1 MALWPFS
8 KKNKDD
14 KANAA
19 SDKLSDKLTVA
30 DATTGNNEATEAVGA
45 AATAEAGSLADAAPA
60 ETAAAAPAAAVADV
74 EVRTIAHDPI
84 NGETGPFDGDAVNI
98 EDFNFSDFSVGI
110 LDLGSMRIPLP
121 KDSQVQV
128 EMGPQGPRMLHI
140 VTRHGRMTPVAFA
153 APRSSGQWKE
163 SAKELME
170 GVARDGFPTI
180 LEDGPWGSEVVGRNA
195 NGSVRIIGVEGPRW
209 LARMTLT
216 APAGME
222 EDLTALARE
231 TLARTFVYRGD
242 APILAGQ
249 SLPIT
254 LPPQLVEQVQQAM
267 VERQKQAQAAYSAS
281 ESTARIMDEVHGA
294 GSGNSASDNTASD
307 NSAGEAK

>member
-14 KANAA
+14 NANAA
-19 SDKLSDKLTVA
+19 SEKLTDSA
-30 DATTGNNEATEAVGA
+30 ATTGTTGNAEATDSAV
-45 AATAEAGSLADAAPA
+45 TAGAGSLDDA
-60 ETAAAAPAAAVADV
+60 

-84 NGETGPFDGDAVNI
+84 NGETGPFDGDAVKI
-98 EDFNFSDFSVGI
+98 EDFNFADFSVGI

-153 APRSSGQWKE
+153 APRSSGQWQE

-170 GVARDGFPTI
+170 GVARDGFPTV
-180 LEDGPWGSEVVGRNA
+180 LEDGPWGSEVVGRNDS
-195 NGSVRIIGVEGPRW
+195 GSVRIIGVEGPRW

-222 EDLTALARE
+222 AELTALARE

-267 VERQKQAQAAYSAS
+267 IQRQQQAQAASSAS
-281 ESTARIMDEVHGA
+281 ESTSRIMDEVHGA
-294 GSGNSASDNTASD
+294 GSDSSASE

>member
-14 KANAA
+14 NQGAA
-19 SDKLSDKLTVA
+19 SDKPA
-30 DATTGNNEATEAVGA
+30 EAVATPETTA
-45 AATAEAGSLADAAPA
+45 AAGEPADAAV
-60 ETAAAAPAAAVADV
+60 AAGAPAASVADV
-74 EVRTIAHDPI
+74 KVRTIAHDPI
-84 NGETGPFDGDAVNI
+84 RGETGPFDGDAVNI
-98 EDFNFSDFSVGI
+98 EDFNFADFSVGI

-140 VTRHGRMTPVAFA
+140 VTRYGRMTPVAFA

-163 SAKELME
+163 SVQELVE
-170 GVARDGFPTI
+170 GVSRDGFPTV

-222 EDLTALARE
+222 EELTTLARE
-231 TLARTFVYRGD
+231 TLARTFIYRGD

-249 SLPIT
+249 SLPVT
-254 LPPQLVEQVQQAM
+254 LPQQLVEQVQQAM
-267 VERQKQAQAAYSAS
+267 IQRQQQAQSASSAS
-281 ESTARIMDEVHGA
+281 ESTSRIMDEVHGE
-294 GSGNSASDNTASD
+294 GTG